1 MGVGKN
7 IKSGIDLL
15 EDLLREVNKP
25 AKAAVKAAPVAPTLL
40 PAVPTV
46 QAPAVMIPSRLNKL
60 KETVRQSKGDYG
72 ARRVERAADEIPNL
86 EALYNEQALRSA
98 FKGDNAKALMT
109 MNPRNFEHYAR
120 PLDDRFTDEFSTRH
134 GRNGQQ
140 MSYREYMEDYLP
152 NVGGFDDVPFLMIS
166 KEEVDFPLIPF
177 ITGHEGRHR
186 NRVLA
191 NKGEGAGLVQLFSE
205 GDLRTELP
213 RKTQEEYIEALRKEL
228 GLTDNLVYPE
238 KYAEPGESVFDD
250 QIQRPA
256 IKLPD
261 IYAEGGEV
269 HMGAGGT
276 AKKGIELVETFLKE
290 LNKPA
295 KAAAKEVPPVVPA
308 TDYRGSHT
316 APGPDFGAPLYDVS
330 SGGMYP
336 SDFYGPN
343 GRQYYGNEGWDFD
356 ASTYNKILNAKN
368 KPDAIVN
375 IFRAIPR
382 SVYNEAMKTEAPLQ
396 QMIRPGDWVTLSND
410 YAKSHGEKVLNNDYK
425 VVRKRVPA
433 KEVWTNADSI
443 HEWGYHPDTPKAEGG
458 EVHMMGGGRPPK
470 KTTLEEDLKSFKDPA
485 IALADLL
492 AGLGR
497 GTTAA
502 ATGIAG
508 DLEELYRQFGKG
520 AVANAVRLMLPKRE
534 GKATTFPTIEEMNAM
549 LPPVVPAGAGRSS
562 QVADVGQFFGENNP
576 AAPTALVVAKPVL
589 KAALPLAKK
598 AGQAAKKAATSDDL
612 AYALENLESNLGL
625 GPKQIMM
632 GKKSRTWNP
641 VSAQAAEDLEKAGVS
656 RGDVWREAG
665 NYRGANQGEF
675 RQEIP
680 DLFMSYTPNNAR
692 QKQEEFLKKKIAR
705 AERMADPENRADF
718 EEWRDKELQNAQ
730 LGVVGNVFDFI
741 DHPELQAAYPDL
753 FRRPFKQ
760 LSPDHPEWAGSSSTW
775 GYYDPLKREIVINS
789 TIPENKQRT
798 TALHEL
804 QHAIQDI
811 EGWQGGSS
819 PEFMAAKMV
828 EREEAKQR
836 LKRVQDRIDYERAK
850 DPVAFAES
858 IAQDELSLRPIQ
870 STLEQTKSLEG
881 ISNPYKAYKL
891 ASGEEEARM
900 VERRSNYPSIEDLKL
915 FSPYGDFDSDIK
927 THLTNFADG
936 GSVMMADG
944 GLTIEEFLR
953 KQGY

>member
-166 KEEVDFPLIPF
+166 KEEVDLPLTPF

-213 RKTQEEYIEALRKEL
+213 RKTQEDYIEALRKEL

-238 KYAEPGESVFDD
+238 KYGEPGESIFDR

-269 HMGAGGT
+269 HMGRGG
-276 AKKGIELVETFLKE
+276 
-290 LNKPA
+290 
-295 KAAAKEVPPVVPA
+295 
-308 TDYRGSHT
+308 
-316 APGPDFGAPLYDVS
+316 
-330 SGGMYP
+330 
-336 SDFYGPN
+336 
-343 GRQYYGNEGWDFD
+343 
-356 ASTYNKILNAKN
+356 
-368 KPDAIVN
+368 
-375 IFRAIPR
+375 
-382 SVYNEAMKTEAPLQ
+382 AM
-396 QMIRPGDWVTLSND
+396 
-410 YAKSHGEKVLNNDYK
+410 
-425 VVRKRVPA
+425 
-433 KEVWTNADSI
+433 
-443 HEWGYHPDTPKAEGG
+443 
-458 EVHMMGGGRPPK
+458 PK

-485 IALADLL
+485 LALADLF

-508 DLEELYRQFGKG
+508 DLEELYRQYGKG

-625 GPKQIMM
+625 GPKQIMIGPM
-632 GKKSRTWNP
+632 SKSWRKDDAKLVELMEYQGKTPEEIWQVTRTFRAP
-641 VSAQAAEDLEKAGVS
+641 DGRL
-656 RGDVWREAG
+656 
-665 NYRGANQGEF
+665 
-675 RQEIP
+675 RQEIS
-680 DLFMSYTPNNAR
+680 DANMKYTANEVEQKQYENAR
-692 QKQEEFLKKKIAR
+692 KRYEQAKAR
-705 AERMADPENRADF
+705 ATTPEELNDATDYWNKTKADAIYNLSG
-718 EEWRDKELQNAQ
+718 KAQ
-730 LGVVGNVFDFI
+730 DFI
-741 DHPELQAAYPDL
+741 NHPELFAAYPDL
-753 FRRPFKQ
+753 AKYSFKQ
-760 LSPDHPEWAGSSSTW
+760 LEQANKQFTAPENTYGFYSPGMQRIT
-775 GYYDPLKREIVINS
+775 INS
-789 TIPENKQRT
+789 DLPYKRS

-811 EGWQGGSS
+811 EGWQSGSS
-819 PEFMAAKMV
+819 PEYITAKMA
-828 EREEAKQR
+828 ERDIAKKEAKEI
-836 LKRVQDRIDYERAK
+836 QDRIDNMRSI
-850 DPVAFAES
+850 DPVLYEDLIRDEQ
-858 IAQDELSLRPIQ
+858 IALSPKKYILN
-870 STLEQTKSLEG
+870 QTQPLEG
-881 ISNPYKAYKL
+881 VTDPYDAYRRM
-891 ASGEEEARM
+891 SGEEEARM
-900 VERRSNYPSIEDLKL
+900 VQARRDMGLDELIARPPFEDYEADPSQHITK
-915 FSPYGDFDSDIK
+915 DFA
-927 THLTNFADG
+927 TG
-936 GSVMMADG
+936 GAVMMGDG